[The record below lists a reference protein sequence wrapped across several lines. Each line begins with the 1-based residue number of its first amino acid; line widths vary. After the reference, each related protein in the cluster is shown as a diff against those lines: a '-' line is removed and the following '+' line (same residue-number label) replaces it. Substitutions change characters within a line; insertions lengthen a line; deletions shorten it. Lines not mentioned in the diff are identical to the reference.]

1 MVTIIKKNG
10 TCPLF
15 EGLPLV
21 PAKKNASGPWEG
33 FPSTLT
39 QPTAKWANWPNHL
52 AYWPDHIGKSHI
64 GHYSSNTFLTAHLS
78 IVDKVLNQDRLVVQG
93 EHLTGDIMPEFHKGA
108 DLSLSCICSMWIICM
123 GFEQG
128 TQKTGCPAPRMSGLP
143 FPTTPKKKKNPSFRA
158 KLTQFDQ
165 KQTRA
170 YLCYNML

>member
-1 MVTIIKKNG
+1 MSMVTIIRKNG

-39 QPTAKWANWPNHL
+39 QPTANWPDQMT
-52 AYWPDHIGKSHI
+52 YWISHI
-64 GHYSSNTFLTAHLS
+64 GHCGSNTFLTAHLS

-93 EHLTGDIMPEFHKGA
+93 EHLSCDVMPEFHKGA

-143 FPTTPKKKKNPSFRA
+143 FPTTPKKKKIPVLGPS
-158 KLTQFDQ
+158 
-165 KQTRA
+165 
-170 YLCYNML
+170 